1 MLKFGRMVDLD
12 RLEKMAD
19 NRQADVLKAKVRQTE
34 VKQMKELSDLDSVI
48 KDTQVRTTAASK
60 VSGGCKLIALAC
72 AARVCRR
79 HTRKHHSAAAACGPH
94 RPAALARD
102 VAQCDPGPAVRGGG
116 LHPLR
121 WDGRGGKAAVGA
133 ACAVA
138 GAHSPNPPS
147 LPFPCGR
154 S

>member
-60 VSGGCKLIALAC
+60 VSC
-72 AARVCRR
+72 
-79 HTRKHHSAAAACGPH
+79 SAA
-94 RPAALARD
+94 
-102 VAQCDPGPAVRGGG
+102 
-116 LHPLR
+116 
-121 WDGRGGKAAVGA
+121 
-133 ACAVA
+133 
-138 GAHSPNPPS
+138 N
-147 LPFPCGR
+147 
-154 S
+154 

>member
-60 VSGGCKLIALAC
+60 VSG
-72 AARVCRR
+72 
-79 HTRKHHSAAAACGPH
+79 
-94 RPAALARD
+94 
-102 VAQCDPGPAVRGGG
+102 
-116 LHPLR
+116 
-121 WDGRGGKAAVGA
+121 
-133 ACAVA
+133 
-138 GAHSPNPPS
+138 
-147 LPFPCGR
+147 
-154 S
+154 

>member
-60 VSGGCKLIALAC
+60 VS
-72 AARVCRR
+72 
-79 HTRKHHSAAAACGPH
+79 SAA
-94 RPAALARD
+94 
-102 VAQCDPGPAVRGGG
+102 
-116 LHPLR
+116 
-121 WDGRGGKAAVGA
+121 
-133 ACAVA
+133 
-138 GAHSPNPPS
+138 N
-147 LPFPCGR
+147 
-154 S
+154 